1 MWRNPL
7 TIYITPKLQ
16 IFPIEINKIMNDEVT
31 NKEVTNNT
39 EPNNAAEVVLE
50 LSPEGIK
57 KHIKIFKQMIRG
69 NRGKHSM
76 QRRNNGGFGKSKR
89 K

>member
-16 IFPIEINKIMNDEVT
+16 IFLIEINKIMNE
-31 NKEVTNNT
+31 EVTNNN
-39 EPNNAAEVVLE
+39 EPNNTVPE
-50 LSPEGIK
+50 LTPQEIK
-57 KHIKIFKQMIRG
+57 KQIKIFRNMIRG
-69 NRGKHSM
+69 NRGKHSR
-76 QRRNNGGFGKSKR
+76 QRQNNGAFGKSKR

>member
-16 IFPIEINKIMNDEVT
+16 IFLIEINKIMNEEIT
-31 NKEVTNNT
+31 NNEVTNNN
-39 EPNNAAEVVLE
+39 ELNNAVPE
-50 LSPEGIK
+50 LTPQEIK
-57 KHIKIFKQMIRG
+57 RQIKIFRNMIRG
-69 NRGKHSM
+69 NRGKHSR
-76 QRRNNGGFGKSKR
+76 QRQNNGAFGKSKR